1 MWDSAGDDFDAEIKE
16 ILQIHEETYED
27 PSQTVVDGKV
37 KIYVHFDKEFLTT
50 VRSNEVRTHQLQ
62 ILRGAITDNDEM
74 YEKFGP
80 QKIAKITQTLELGA
94 ICFVDHEMHNLG
106 LYGGTWIDNCHMTD
120 DFKQRYV
127 QRMTYLSMLFE
138 TELCDNETSFIV
150 KRILHGGL
158 DFHEIA
164 GMSHVELEPER
175 FRHEFI
181 DNGSKMTTTTM
192 YQCSRCQK
200 RKCWT
205 YKHTTKSADEGATV
219 RVVCAVCGNSW
230 NT

>member
-1 MWDSAGDDFDAEIKE
+1 MGNTTMEFDAEIEK
-16 ILQIHEETYED
+16 IMKIYEG
-27 PSQTVVDGKV
+27 STVDENPPLNADKPRV
-37 KIYVHFDKEFLTT
+37 YVHFDKDFLTT
-50 VRSNEVRTHQLQ
+50 VRSNKVRTHQLQ
-62 ILRGAITDNDEM
+62 ILRASITENDEM

-80 QKIAKITQTLELGA
+80 QKITEITQTLELGS
-94 ICFVDHEMHNLG
+94 ICFVDREMHNLG
-106 LYGGTWIDNCHMTD
+106 LYGATWIDNCHMTD

-138 TELCDNETSFIV
+138 TELCNNETSFTL
-150 KRILHGGL
+150 KRILHGSL

-175 FRHEFI
+175 FKHEFI
-181 DNGSKMTTTTM
+181 DNRSKMTTTTM
-192 YQCSRCQK
+192 YQCSRCHK

-219 RVVCAVCGNSW
+219 RVVCTVCGNSW